1 MTLGMRPEGCLGTL
15 CPAFCSTH
23 CLTSGLV
30 RAYAHHQRR
39 TMARPTKKETDLLMD
54 FACTTMQSF
63 WRMMLAKFY
72 VRSFARQFYEKLL
85 DTKRQAY
92 YYFNN
97 ITGEASWYKPKFMGT
112 DDFDLQENYDFY
124 QSEQYMFSPY
134 KINKYLKGVESKT
147 YENDVYDD
155 YDDAM
160 DDDDYQVYK
169 VDNAKIDCIDYNVP
183 KRSGE
188 EGGEEETAVQRL
200 LRVERE
206 HQAIEE
212 EERRLAMEAK
222 RTEKAKMLEDKKKVV
237 PLYVRYDFQR
247 DFGAPLYQF
256 EHHIYDP
263 PLKANEFT
271 VLAMRKRGM
280 RLRKSQKLRTT
291 RVKECT
297 ILPCLDEGMLTDD
310 PYIARRAIAMCM
322 HLKSQVGLHFMGY
335 SVLRGLVACRQR
347 LKYLLDLIDEP
358 DDADNFATAPPTK
371 PWPLHDEYLENM
383 TEIPEIRSKDW
394 YKFTLRQLNVLKQ
407 RIGLRPEEWEEKL
420 GPTPLR
426 KEPSFLAVC
435 WSKYALELKSKRLKD
450 LAERHDERI
459 MKITS
464 TSRSTGSST
473 KENEDLDMTAKDLDP
488 LYVSDDS
495 SSDAQENLLVKES
508 EYIAQARAEADS
520 RGAKVDKNR
529 KWSS

>member
-1 MTLGMRPEGCLGTL
+1 
-15 CPAFCSTH
+15 
-23 CLTSGLV
+23 
-30 RAYAHHQRR
+30 
-39 TMARPTKKETDLLMD
+39 
-54 FACTTMQSF
+54 
-63 WRMMLAKFY
+63 
-72 VRSFARQFYEKLL
+72 
-85 DTKRQAY
+85 
-92 YYFNN
+92 
-97 ITGEASWYKPKFMGT
+97 
-112 DDFDLQENYDFY
+112 
-124 QSEQYMFSPY
+124 
-134 KINKYLKGVESKT
+134 
-147 YENDVYDD
+147 
-155 YDDAM
+155 
-160 DDDDYQVYK
+160 
-169 VDNAKIDCIDYNVP
+169 
-183 KRSGE
+183 
-188 EGGEEETAVQRL
+188 
-200 LRVERE
+200 
-206 HQAIEE
+206 
-212 EERRLAMEAK
+212 
-222 RTEKAKMLEDKKKVV
+222 
-237 PLYVRYDFQR
+237 
-247 DFGAPLYQF
+247 
-256 EHHIYDP
+256 
-263 PLKANEFT
+263 
-271 VLAMRKRGM
+271 M

-297 ILPCLDEGMLTDD
+297 ILPCLDEGMVTDD

-435 WSKYALELKSKRLKD
+435 WSKYALELKAKRLKD

-488 LYVSDDS
+488 LYLSDDS
-495 SSDAQENLLVKES
+495 SSDAQENLLAKES
-508 EYIAQARAEADS
+508 EYMAQARAEADS
-520 RGAKVDKNR
+520 RGAKVDEKSEMVVLTTEQISQASEEETRMANTMVFGPSEDYLR
-529 KWSS
+529 GALFRINVHQGPSKLRFSPFRPHLQFPPSNTALPIT